1 MDPLSLFCSYAH
13 ADEDLRDELA
23 RHLASLKR
31 QGIIAEW
38 HDRQIP
44 AGNEWDGEI
53 RQHLRDAEVVLLLI
67 SSDFLASDYCNDVEV
82 EEAMRMHE
90 AGDARVIPVILRP
103 CDWKGTPFE
112 KLQGVPKN
120 AKPVT
125 TWDNP
130 DEAFLDITKAL
141 RRAAEAM
148 RANADPVPGA
158 PPPPTPPPA
167 SGFAPTHWNLPC
179 PTQTF
184 TGRQTHLDQIE
195 TALAAGDRVALTALA
210 GLGGIGKTQI
220 ALEFARRHRDD
231 YDIGWFIRAEEPGV
245 MRSDLSALAVRL
257 GLADPT
263 AGPDA
268 TMAALRQWWATHD
281 RWLLVYDNVEQADE
295 SLRDA
300 LPTDGRGH
308 VLLTSRSQAWG
319 GTAEKIRVGV
329 LPRDEAVALLLR
341 RAEVAT
347 PTDAQREAAD
357 RVADALGDLPLAL
370 EQAAA
375 YVDEAGIAFDAYLD
389 LFQQRRADL
398 LAEGTLSTA
407 YPDTVATTWS
417 LAFEKAEAECPA
429 AGGLLRLCACLAP
442 DDIPADL
449 IRQWDEPWPGPLD
462 AVRTDQLVW
471 TKALAALRR
480 HSLVR
485 TDAEGLSVHR
495 LVQAVTFDRMTKAER
510 ETWVTAAQRFIHQ
523 AVDVNM
529 QTMTTRLSDFDKL
542 IPHALANANLTG
554 GDEEVQAHIV
564 DRAATFAQL
573 RADYVEAEALFRRAL
588 AIGEATHGTAFPR
601 IAYVN
606 NLGRVLRDRGD
617 LDGAEDAFRRA
628 LANWE
633 STHGD
638 NHPVVAILVSN
649 IGGVLLDRGDL
660 DGAEDAYRRAHAIG
674 EAAYGTDHPQVAMYA
689 NNLGIVLRARGDLDG
704 AEGAYRH
711 ALATGEVAY
720 GADHPYVAVYTR
732 NLGRVLQNRGD
743 LGGAE
748 DAYRRA
754 LGINETAYGPGHP
767 EVAIDVANLGSLLQD
782 RGDLD
787 SAEDAFRRALDIFER
802 KLGPDH
808 PNTQIVRDHLAS
820 LRS

>member
-53 RQHLRDAEVVLLLI
+53 RQHLRDAEIVLLLI

-495 LVQAVTFDRMTKAER
+495 LVQAVTFDRMTEAER
-510 ETWVTAAQRFIHQ
+510 ETWVSAAQLFIHQ
-523 AVDVNM
+523 AVHVDM
-529 QTMTTRLSDFDKL
+529 PTMSGRMAEFALL
-542 IPHALANANLTG
+542 IPHAIAIASLTG
-554 GDEEVQAHIV
+554 GDQRAQSQIA
-564 DRAATFAQL
+564 DRSATFAHL
-573 RADYVEAEALFRRAL
+573 RADFAQAESLFRHALSVAEGAANVEQHELAFLSNNLGNVLQDRGDLDGAEDTFRRAI
-588 AIGEATHGTAFPR
+588 AIGEA
-601 IAYVN
+601 AYGPDHPNVASFAN
-606 NLGRVLRDRGD
+606 NLGNVLRDRGD

-628 LANWE
+628 LDIDEAIYAP
-633 STHGD
+633 
-638 NHPVVAILVSN
+638 NHPDVAIRL
-649 IGGVLLDRGDL
+649 
-660 DGAEDAYRRAHAIG
+660 
-674 EAAYGTDHPQVAMYA
+674 
-689 NNLGIVLRARGDLDG
+689 NNLGGVLRARGDLDG
-704 AEGAYRH
+704 AE
-711 ALATGEVAY
+711 
-720 GADHPYVAVYTR
+720 
-732 NLGRVLQNRGD
+732 N
-743 LGGAE
+743 
-748 DAYRRA
+748 AYRRA
-754 LGINETAYGPGHP
+754 LSIIE
-767 EVAIDVANLGSLLQD
+767 
-782 RGDLD
+782 
-787 SAEDAFRRALDIFER
+787 RAL
-802 KLGPDH
+802 GPNH
-808 PNTQIVRDHLAS
+808 PNTQIVRNNLAS